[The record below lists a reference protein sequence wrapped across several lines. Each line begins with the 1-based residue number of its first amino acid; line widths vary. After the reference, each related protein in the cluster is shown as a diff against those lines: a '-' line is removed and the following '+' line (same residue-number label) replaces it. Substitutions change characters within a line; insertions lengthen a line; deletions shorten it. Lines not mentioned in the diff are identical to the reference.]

1 MDGAGERRGGSSSS
15 LESRATVILV
25 FDTTNEQGGLAIHRD
40 LECLASAENQG
51 GANYSLALFQMTDR
65 LLSKLNLK
73 LPDIDLFAVATGPGS
88 FTGIRVGVAAA
99 QGWAQATGRPAYGVS
114 VLEAMVEQMRPP
126 ADWVVPILDARRG
139 EFALSAFRR
148 TVDDGTG
155 IANGGK
161 AVRASY
167 GLWGGLHSRGRGSSW
182 TPDQEVTKEP
192 GLLLARDSVGPF
204 LERLADVQGAR
215 QTICCLMRERDDS
228 TQALRALLPD
238 HVRCEIVRG
247 PLMRAM
253 ARLAL
258 TAYRQGRVQPPAKL
272 DALYI
277 RRSDA
282 EMRWSES

>member
-1 MDGAGERRGGSSSS
+1 MHGAAERRGGSSSS
-15 LESRATVILV
+15 LESRAILILA
-25 FDTTNEQGGLAIHRD
+25 FDTTDEQGGVTIHRG
-40 LECLASAENQG
+40 LECLASAENEG
-51 GANYSLALFQMTDR
+51 RANYSVTLFRMTDR

-114 VLEAMVEQMRPP
+114 VLEAMVEQIRPS
-126 ADWVVPILDARRG
+126 ADWVVPILDTRRG
-139 EFALSAFRR
+139 EVVLSVFRR
-148 TVDDGTG
+148 TVADGTG
-155 IANGGK
+155 IGNAGK

-167 GLWGGLHSRGRGSSW
+167 SLWGGLHNRGRGGSG
-182 TPDQEVTKEP
+182 TPDQEVTEEP
-192 GLLLARDSVGPF
+192 GLLAHDSVGPF

-215 QTICCLMRERDDS
+215 RQISCLVRERDDS
-228 TQALRALLPD
+228 TQALRALVPD
-238 HVRCEIVRG
+238 HVRCESVRG

-258 TAYRQGRVQPPAKL
+258 IAYREGRIQPPAKL

-282 EMRWSES
+282 EMR